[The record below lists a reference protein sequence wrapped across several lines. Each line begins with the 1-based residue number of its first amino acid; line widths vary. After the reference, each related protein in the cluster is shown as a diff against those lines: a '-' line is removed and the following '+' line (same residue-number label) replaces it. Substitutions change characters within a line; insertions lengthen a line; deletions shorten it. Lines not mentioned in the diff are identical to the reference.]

1 MSLLQA
7 QGLEDTT
14 TEVTY
19 TVMIWYTPEFLA
31 SFASETDMGVFID
44 LIFEETNQGYINS
57 QMPVIRTKIPLVLFW
72 SFWFRSEF
80 PSLGQGNTQLLLIL
94 KILSN

>member
-1 MSLLQA
+1 MLLTIMSLLQA

-57 QMPVIRTKIPLVLFW
+57 QMPVIRTKMP
-72 SFWFRSEF
+72 
-80 PSLGQGNTQLLLIL
+80 
-94 KILSN
+94 